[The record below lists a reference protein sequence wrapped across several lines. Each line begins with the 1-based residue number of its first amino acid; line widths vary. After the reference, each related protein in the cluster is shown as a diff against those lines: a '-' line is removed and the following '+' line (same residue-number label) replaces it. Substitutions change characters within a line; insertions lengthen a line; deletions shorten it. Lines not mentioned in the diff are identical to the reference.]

1 MSSAIKFQFEDNQR
15 HQISAIESVVNL
27 FEGLPRQSDEY
38 VMAGD
43 DTIANM
49 PPYILLE
56 ENWLLSNLNAIQHNN
71 GLAENI
77 ALDVDEGFIL
87 EGLDAK
93 SVRFPVFTIEMET
106 GTGKTYV
113 YLRTIHEL
121 KKLYGFRK
129 FVIVVPGI
137 AIYEGTIKTFEVTK
151 AHFNKLYGND
161 HVHLTRYDGQQISK
175 LRGFAGS
182 QFIEILIITIDSFN
196 KVSNIIFKPTEKL
209 PGEKRPYQYIQETRP
224 ILILD
229 ESQNY
234 RSALSRAALRTLNP
248 LFAINYSATPVD
260 KPNLVYRLSP
270 VDAFKQNLVK
280 KIEVLGVTEEH
291 NINNPQ
297 LRLALESVSST
308 VYGLSAKLSVLV
320 NDKGVLHTKTIEIRK
335 GDSLLEKTKNDYYKN
350 LVVEI
355 IDKLN
360 NVVTFSD
367 GSQLSLN
374 EPGENTLSKQEIF
387 RTQISETIRYHLHK
401 QNELLDKGIKVL
413 SLFFIDRVSNY
424 TGQDAIIPKLFDAE
438 FLKLRN
444 ICPYFENL
452 DPSEV
457 REAYF
462 AQKKNKKGETEFVDT
477 NLIEAKKTK
486 AEKELEKAAY
496 ELIMKNK
503 EKLLSFDEKVSFI
516 FAHSALKEGWDNP
529 NVFQICTLNTTVSET
544 RKRQEIGRG
553 LRLPVNQEGIRNTDE
568 TVNILT
574 VVANESYRSYVENL
588 QNEYV
593 ESGDAP
599 PPAPTDAK
607 KSFAKRNDK
616 IFKSKDFRE
625 FWEKLCTRTTYQIKI
640 DSDAIVGECINLLNN
655 QQFPEPQI
663 AIERGKFIITE
674 IRLELLEI
682 KTRLAKIKVTITDT
696 DNNETSFTRWFKEQD
711 DLYRLSKDEKLKGF
725 KVIEITDKGDDSAV
739 IFSDKGRLTLLEPI
753 VFSTEKSQL
762 TSPRTVQE
770 AQTTYPVFN
779 LIDRT
784 SKETQL
790 TRSTILQI
798 FKGMRED
805 KKRNIFKNPES
816 FSAIFITTIQNQLAD
831 HIASKIEYI
840 LEKGLEEYEDEKIFP
855 KTKKYPQKEL
865 IEGTKNSLYDVIQF
879 DSDVEYRF
887 IENKLKKDDEEGN
900 IIVYFKFPNSFKI
913 HMPKIIGN
921 YVPDWGVIRKDSTG
935 KYKLQLVRETKGTMI
950 ENLLQYPSE
959 KRKIM
964 CAKKHFKTIEID
976 YRQIDDKI
984 FNYWEPGR

>member
-1 MSSAIKFQFEDNQR
+1 MSSTIKFQFEDNQR

-49 PPYILLE
+49 PPYMLLE
-56 ENWLLSNLNAIQHNN
+56 ENWLLSNLNTIQHNN

-87 EGLDAK
+87 EDLDAK

-129 FVIVVPGI
+129 FVIVVPSI

-234 RSALSRAALRTLNP
+234 RSILSRSALRTLNP

-297 LRLALESVSST
+297 LRLALESVIST
-308 VYGLSAKLSVLV
+308 IYGLSAKVSVLV
-320 NDKGVLHTKTIEIRK
+320 NEKGVLHPKTIEIHK

-350 LVVEI
+350 LIVET

-360 NVVTFSD
+360 NIVTFSD

-444 ICPYFENL
+444 ICPYFEKL

-496 ELIMKNK
+496 ELIMKKK
-503 EKLLSFDEKVSFI
+503 EILLSFDEKVSFI

-553 LRLPVNQEGIRNTDE
+553 LRLPVNQEGIRITDE

-607 KSFAKRNDK
+607 KSLAQRNDK
-616 IFKSKDFRE
+616 IFKSKDFQD

-640 DSDAIVGECINLLNN
+640 DSDTLVKDCITLLNN

-663 AIERGKFIITE
+663 VIERGKFIITE

-682 KTRLAKIKVTITDT
+682 KKETAKIKVTITDT

-725 KVIEITDKGDDSAV
+725 KVIEISDKGDDSAV
-739 IFSDKGRLTLLEPI
+739 IFADKGKLTLLEPI

-784 SKETQL
+784 AKETQL
-790 TRSTILQI
+790 TRPTILQI

-900 IIVYFKFPNSFKI
+900 IIAYFKFPNSFKI

-921 YVPDWGVIRKDSTG
+921 YVPDWGIIRKDSTG

-959 KRKIM
+959 KRKIL

-976 YRQIDDKI
+976 YKQIDDRVP
-984 FNYWEPGR
+984 NWWLPE

>member
-1 MSSAIKFQFEDNQR
+1 MSSTIKFQFEDNQR

-38 VMAGD
+38 VMTGD

-49 PPYILLE
+49 PSYMLLE

-87 EGLDAK
+87 EGLETK
-93 SVRFPVFTIEMET
+93 SVRYPVFTIEMET

-129 FVIVVPGI
+129 FVIVVPSI

-308 VYGLSAKLSVLV
+308 VYGLSAKVSVLV
-320 NDKGVLHTKTIEIRK
+320 NDKGVLHPKTIEIRK
-335 GDSLLEKTKNDYYKN
+335 GDSLMEKTKNDYYRS
-350 LVVEI
+350 LVVET

-360 NVVTFSD
+360 NTVTFSD

-374 EPGENTLSKQEIF
+374 EPGENSLSKKEIF

-424 TGQDAIIPKLFDAE
+424 TGQDAIIPRLFDAE
-438 FLKLRN
+438 FSKLKN
-444 ICPYFENL
+444 ICPYFEKL
-452 DPSEV
+452 EPSEV

-477 NLIEAKKTK
+477 NLIESKKTK

-553 LRLPVNQEGIRNTDE
+553 LRLPVNQEGVRITDE

-574 VVANESYRSYVENL
+574 VIANESYRSYVENL

-607 KSFAKRNDK
+607 KSFAKRNDR
-616 IFKSKDFRE
+616 IFNSKDFQK

-640 DSDAIVGECINLLNN
+640 DRDALIRECINLLNN

-674 IRLELLEI
+674 VKLELLEI

-696 DNNETSFTRWFKEQD
+696 DNNETNFTRWFKEQD

-725 KVIEITDKGDDSAV
+725 KIIEISDKGDDSAV
-739 IFSDKGRLTLLEPI
+739 VFSDKGRLTLLEPI

-762 TSPRTVQE
+762 TFPRTVQE

-784 SKETQL
+784 AKETQL
-790 TRSTILQI
+790 TRPTILQI
-798 FKGMRED
+798 FKGMREE

-816 FSAIFITTIQNQLAD
+816 FSAIFITTIQSQLAD

-840 LEKGLEEYEDEKIFP
+840 LEKGMEEYEDEKIFP

-865 IEGTKNSLYDVIQF
+865 IEGTKNSLYDVIQY

-887 IENKLKKDDEEGN
+887 VENKLKKDDEEGN
-900 IIVYFKFPNSFKI
+900 IIAYFKFPNSFKI

-921 YVPDWGVIRKDSTG
+921 YVPDWGIIRKDSTA

-964 CAKKHFKTIEID
+964 CAKKHFKTIEVD
-976 YRQIDDKI
+976 YKQIDDRVP
-984 FNYWEPGR
+984 NWWLPD